1 MACKKCGHTKSSPC
15 ACKDHGL
22 TTPCSYSDCLRESET
37 ETCEDI
43 QCSECVGYCQES
55 FCVTNSNNQTF
66 CVNQFERLDMILQ
79 KMALFIKDPACW
91 NTNIAHIFTGTITN
105 NSVELFWQGVPVNV
119 ASINVYYATSVGPY
133 TLANATPLGNSVNT
147 FNVTGLLSNTAYKF
161 KVSATS
167 GSATCDS
174 VELYVTTL

>member
-1 MACKKCGHTKSSPC
+1 MACKK
-15 ACKDHGL
+15 
-22 TTPCSYSDCLRESET
+22 
-37 ETCEDI
+37 
-43 QCSECVGYCQES
+43 CVGYCQES

-105 NSVELFWQGVPVNV
+105 NSVELFWQGVPLNV

-133 TLANATPLGNSVNT
+133 TLANATPLV
-147 FNVTGLLSNTAYKF
+147 A
-161 KVSATS
+161 
-167 GSATCDS
+167 D
-174 VELYVTTL
+174 TLNL